1 MHITNVSSRKVLGTI
16 ATSAALVAATV
27 LPAQAKAVPT
37 PKPSS
42 SSVADTIAAHESPAA
57 SRAAIRV
64 ALKLRV
70 VNVAKSRDA
79 KGRYMPGGTGPW
91 SFDCSGFVAWSWKQI
106 GVELPHNAAAQFKA
120 TTHIKASALQPGDL
134 VFTGNKSGGINH
146 VGIYVGNGMMIH
158 ATNPGA
164 SQKNQVRLTP
174 ITAKWLHIKGYGR
187 VKF

>member
-1 MHITNVSSRKVLGTI
+1 MHITNYSSRKVLGTI
-16 ATSAALVAATV
+16 ATSAALVAASV
-27 LPAQAKAVPT
+27 LPAQAKSVPT

-42 SSVADTIAAHESPAA
+42 SSVSDTIAAHESPAA

-79 KGRYMPGGTGPW
+79 KGRYVPGGSGPW
-91 SFDCSGFVAWSWKQI
+91 AFDCSGLVTWSWKQI
-106 GVELPHNAAAQFKA
+106 GVDLPHNAAAQYKA
-120 TTHIKASALQPGDL
+120 TTHIKASALKPGDL
-134 VFTGNKSGGINH
+134 VFTGNKTGGITH
-146 VGIYVGNGMMIH
+146 VAIYVGNGMIIH

-164 SQKNQVRLTP
+164 NKKDQVRQTS
-174 ITAKWLHIKGYGR
+174 IKAKWLHIKGYGR